1 MYSGGSPAQMSSAT
15 EEVALRKVSWS
26 HRGLSLYA
34 CGPSNFLSTPEA
46 LQMAG
51 LSLATR
57 QASVPRGSLLPCEG
71 LRERFVAFA
80 DAVLLPLAQ
89 FFQVPKE
96 SLAAGV
102 GPGIGRGR
110 NVHGLICFHLPQEVR
125 RPDLCRWYCEMCR
138 LLAHHGAGEDFSSA
152 EVASALTAQ
161 HMARFLQFQA
171 SLRRRR

>member
-1 MYSGGSPAQMSSAT
+1 
-15 EEVALRKVSWS
+15 
-26 HRGLSLYA
+26 
-34 CGPSNFLSTPEA
+34 
-46 LQMAG
+46 MAG